1 MIKREP
7 ECVHSRGEGRAR
19 RAGPDEARSKTS
31 TATMDHPVTPGRTVP
46 PPRPTPP
53 PARKRRVPTA
63 KTPSATPGVDVDA
76 PSASASA
83 ATGAREPPMPSRVLV
98 VGGGRVGAYLARAL
112 KDGGV
117 PHVVLKM
124 SNRNRAAPGK
134 TTTGPRGGAPD
145 PTRTGATAIAT
156 HAGATCVSAYE
167 DLPEVCDDGK
177 ESRAHFDLVF
187 VAVKT
192 YALRAVRD
200 EMDTAGVTFDA
211 IVAAHNGMVDPV
223 FDPSV
228 TARASMPQSWDIVED
243 AADPCGYR
251 MVVRNEDKPWV
262 LPATPVGERFASVL
276 GRCGVLAV
284 AAPDFEYLLL
294 EKYFINGVANLLC
307 VVGDVNCDG
316 LLASPGLTA
325 RSHKIFDEM
334 MEALATD
341 HAAGLALA
349 PENFRDVVFDKV
361 ASYGAHYPS
370 SKQDFDAGCALEI
383 DSLNGYVA
391 SRARANGCSA
401 TENEAVVEE
410 VRRMVDA
417 RDAARDAA
425 AVPTRA

>member
-1 MIKREP
+1 MK
-7 ECVHSRGEGRAR
+7 VAR
-19 RAGPDEARSKTS
+19 DWTGPDEARSRTTS
-31 TATMDHPVTPGRTVP
+31 ATMDQPVTPGRTTP
-46 PPRPTPP
+46 PPRPTPA
-53 PARKRRVPTA
+53 PARAAHKRRGPTA
-63 KTPSATPGVDVDA
+63 KIPFAATRGVDVDV

-124 SNRNRAAPGK
+124 SNRNRARVHAPGK
-134 TTTGPRGGAPD
+134 TEPRGDAVD

-156 HAGATCVSAYE
+156 HAGATCVTAYE
-167 DLPEVCDDGK
+167 DLPEVCDGH

-192 YALRAVRD
+192 YALRAVRE
-200 EMDTAGVTFDA
+200 EMEASHVTFDA
-211 IVAAHNGMVDPV
+211 IVAAHNGMVEPV
-223 FDPSV
+223 FDPSL
-228 TARASMPQSWDIVED
+228 TARASMPQSWDIVKDDGE
-243 AADPCGYR
+243 PCGYR

-262 LPATPVGERFASVL
+262 LPATTIGERFASVL
-276 GRCGVLAV
+276 GRCGIRAV

-294 EKYFINGVANLLC
+294 EKYFINGVANLLS

-316 LLASPGLTA
+316 LLANRGLTA
-325 RSHKIFDEM
+325 RAHRLFDEM
-334 MEALATD
+334 MDALAVD

-349 PENFRDVVFDKV
+349 PANFRDVVFAKV

-370 SKQDFDAGCALEI
+370 SKQDFDAGSALEI
-383 DSLNGYVA
+383 DSLNGYVVK
-391 SRARANGCSA
+391 RARVNGLIA
-401 TENEAVVEE
+401 TENEALVNE
-410 VRRMVDA
+410 VRRMVEA

-425 AVPTRA
+425 AVPTSA

>member
-1 MIKREP
+1 
-7 ECVHSRGEGRAR
+7 
-19 RAGPDEARSKTS
+19 
-31 TATMDHPVTPGRTVP
+31 
-46 PPRPTPP
+46 
-53 PARKRRVPTA
+53 
-63 KTPSATPGVDVDA
+63 
-76 PSASASA
+76 
-83 ATGAREPPMPSRVLV
+83 MPSRVLV

-134 TTTGPRGGAPD
+134 KTRAARGADTD

-156 HAGATCVSAYE
+156 HAGATCMSAYE

-192 YALRAVRD
+192 YALRAVRE
-200 EMDTAGVTFDA
+200 EMEASHVTFDA
-211 IVAAHNGMVDPV
+211 IVAAHNGMVEPV
-223 FDPSV
+223 FDPSL

-243 AADPCGYR
+243 DGDPCGYR

-284 AAPDFEYLLL
+284 AAPDFEYLVL
-294 EKYFINGVANLLC
+294 EKYFINGVANLLS

-316 LLASPGLTA
+316 LLADRGLTA
-325 RSHKIFDEM
+325 RSHRVFDEM
-334 MEALATD
+334 MEGHDGPRRRWFSRPRTFATSCSIKSRVRRALPQQQ
-341 HAAGLALA
+341 AGL
-349 PENFRDVVFDKV
+349 RRRVR
-361 ASYGAHYPS
+361 
-370 SKQDFDAGCALEI
+370 AGDRFAQRVRREQSEG
-383 DSLNGYVA
+383 D
-391 SRARANGCSA
+391 GCSA
-401 TENEAVVEE
+401 TENEALVEE

-417 RDAARDAA
+417 RDAA